1 MPSVLKDRYG
11 AQLGA
16 TDEQAVGLWDEAVHE
31 LVALA
36 GDPMAKAAAAA
47 TADGELGLA
56 FSLQAY
62 LHCYLTSRTAHADAR
77 AILGHA
83 PKPVCGRDEAHHQ
96 AASAWVAGDLEAA
109 TRHLERALLMD
120 PRDLLALKVAQDL
133 YFFLGDRVNLRD
145 VAARVLPAWPRGTPG
160 AGFVEAMYAFGLEEC
175 GDYGA
180 AERHGRA
187 ALDADRRDVWAA
199 HAVIHVLEM
208 EGRQPE
214 GIAFVNAS
222 APDWGPSYFAPHN
235 WWHFGLYHLELRREP
250 EALAVYDGPLVQ
262 LGLTSPLYQVDAASL
277 LWRLSLQGAP
287 LARRAE
293 ELADAFEAS
302 LGDSAYCFN
311 DWHAVM
317 ALGLAGRLGTATRL
331 VADLSGSATG
341 TNKAMLD
348 RAGSDVIQGFLA
360 FASGDYRVAAELL
373 GRARP
378 HAHAFGG
385 SHAQRDAIDLTLLAA
400 ASAAHD
406 DNLVRALMAERL
418 ARKPTAEAAAHR
430 VVEVNRDRAAGAQR

>member
-1 MPSVLKDRYG
+1 VLKDRYG
-11 AQLGA
+11 AELGA
-16 TDEQAVGLWDEAVHE
+16 TDEQAVALFDEAVHE

-36 GDPMAKAAAAA
+36 GDPVAKAGAAAAV
-47 TADGELGLA
+47 DGELGLA

-62 LHCYLTSRTAHADAR
+62 LHCYLTSRTAYADAR
-77 AILGHA
+77 AVLDQA
-83 PKPVCGRDEAHHQ
+83 PKPACGRDEAHQQ
-96 AASAWVAGDLEAA
+96 AASAWAAGDLEAA
-109 TRHLERALLMD
+109 ARHLERALLMA

-145 VAARVLPAWPRGTPG
+145 VVARVLPTWPRGTPG

-175 GDYGA
+175 GDYRA

-208 EGRQPE
+208 EGRQSE
-214 GIAFVNAS
+214 GTAFAKAS
-222 APDWGPSYFAPHN
+222 APDWGPSFFAPHN
-235 WWHFGLYHLELRREP
+235 WWHYALYHLELCREP
-250 EALAVYDGPLVQ
+250 EAVAVYDGPLTA
-262 LGLTSPLYQVDAASL
+262 LGLASPLYQVDAASL
-277 LWRLSLQGAP
+277 LWRLSLQGTP

-293 ELADAFEAS
+293 ELAGIIEAT
-302 LGDSAYCFN
+302 LGGSTYCFN

-317 ALGLAGRLGTATRL
+317 ALGLAGHLSTAADL
-331 VADLSGSATG
+331 VADLPGRATG
-341 TNKAMLD
+341 TNKTMLD
-348 RAGSDVIQGFLA
+348 RAGLDVIRGFLA
-360 FASGDYRVAAELL
+360 FAGGEYKLAAELL
-373 GRARP
+373 GQARP
-378 HAHAFGG
+378 HAYVFGG

-406 DNLVRALMAERL
+406 ENLVRALLAERL

-430 VVEVNRDRAAGAQR
+430 VIEVSGARA